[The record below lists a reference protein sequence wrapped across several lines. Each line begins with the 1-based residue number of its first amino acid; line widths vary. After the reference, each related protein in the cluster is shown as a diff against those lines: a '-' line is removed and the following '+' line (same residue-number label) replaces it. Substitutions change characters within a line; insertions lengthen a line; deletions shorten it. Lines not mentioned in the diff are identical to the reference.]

1 MKRISIIL
9 FLFMGS
15 LLVTLLYSC
24 IKEGLSQN
32 GDQQASASKMAFKN
46 TNTSFRDSG
55 CSICSENKQA
65 ILTPANFFGPI
76 TYPGI
81 EMNSKFGTGTISDA
95 EVQAYKKLNV
105 TVLDAQGTETAIPF
119 FNMAADGSYESISYK
134 RGSSY
139 LMIMY
144 VRFNKSTNTFTYKPV
159 NNLTVKYGLSYIN

>member
-1 MKRISIIL
+1 MKRISIISIL
-9 FLFMGS
+9 FIGS
-15 LLVTLLYSC
+15 LLITFLYSC
-24 IKEGLSQN
+24 IKEGLADPTPTAKMETPKN
-32 GDQQASASKMAFKN
+32 GDA
-46 TNTSFRDSG
+46 SFRDSS
-55 CSICSENKQA
+55 CSVCSENKQV
-65 ILTPANFFGPI
+65 ILTPANFFGPH

-81 EMNSKFGTGTISDA
+81 ELNAKFGTGTISDA
-95 EVQAYKKLNV
+95 EVQAYKKLIV

-144 VRFNKSTNTFTYKPV
+144 VRFTKSTNTFTYKPV